1 MPRSGQIRIIGGRN
15 RGRKLVVPDDPAVR
29 PTPDRAREA
38 LFSILEHLDRADG
51 LGLRG
56 ARVLDAFA
64 GTGAL
69 GLEALSR
76 GAERAL
82 FLEPNGQARHTL
94 ADNLRTLNEGENANV
109 LPRDATKPGPA
120 PAQAPFDLIFADA
133 PYGTGMGSQAL
144 AALAAENWLMAG
156 ALAVIEVEAR
166 EALVPPDE
174 FAQLEDRTYGRTR
187 LVFLKLAQK
196 T

>member
-1 MPRSGQIRIIGGRN
+1 M
-15 RGRKLVVPDDPAVR
+15 VPNIPAVR
-29 PTPDRAREA
+29 PTPARAREA
-38 LFSILEHLDRADG
+38 LFSILEHLERADG
-51 LGLRG
+51 SGLRG

-76 GAERAL
+76 GAQRAL
-82 FLEPNGQARHTL
+82 FLEADGQARHTL
-94 ADNLRTLNEGENANV
+94 TDNLRALNEGENASV

-144 AALAAENWLMAG
+144 EALAAENWLLAG
-156 ALAVIEVEAR
+156 ALAVIEVEAT
-166 EALVPPDE
+166 ETLAPPGG
-174 FAQLEDRTYGRTR
+174 FARLDDRTYGRTR
-187 LVFLKLAQK
+187 LVLLAYG
-196 T
+196 

>member
-1 MPRSGQIRIIGGRN
+1 MVLS
-15 RGRKLVVPDDPAVR
+15 DSAVR

-38 LFSILEHLDRADG
+38 LFSILEHLKRADG

-56 ARVLDAFA
+56 ARVLDVFA

-82 FLEPNGQARHTL
+82 FLEPDGQARRTL
-94 ADNLRTLNEGENANV
+94 ADNLRALNEGENAKV

-133 PYGTGMGSQAL
+133 PYGSGMGSQAL
-144 AALAAENWLMAG
+144 EALAAEDWLMAG

-166 EALVPPDE
+166 EALELPGG
-174 FAQLEDRTYGRTR
+174 FGQLDDRTYGRTR
-187 LVFLKLAQK
+187 LLIFRFG
-196 T
+196 

>member
-38 LFSILEHLDRADG
+38 LFSILEHLERADG

-82 FLEPNGQARHTL
+82 LLEPNGQARHTL

-109 LPRDATKPGPA
+109 LPGMPPNRA
-120 PAQAPFDLIFADA
+120 PPRPRHRSI
-133 PYGTGMGSQAL
+133 
-144 AALAAENWLMAG
+144 
-156 ALAVIEVEAR
+156 
-166 EALVPPDE
+166 
-174 FAQLEDRTYGRTR
+174 
-187 LVFLKLAQK
+187 
-196 T
+196 